1 MLEVGRF
8 IFFVS
13 SNINAEIKKLNK
25 NQNKRLKQCKK
36 KTMVKEILLHVF
48 FFSVNTCNFFFCFR
62 ETKCFRSV
70 SCRQSKIRNYY
81 YSQHQDPKLLCKL
94 VMNKVRDTMFA
105 NQHVLNLAWLLCRR
119 SPSASNTLSCTGY
132 TSNFELKKIG
142 VFQ

>member
-1 MLEVGRF
+1 ME
-8 IFFVS
+8 
-13 SNINAEIKKLNK
+13 
-25 NQNKRLKQCKK
+25 
-36 KTMVKEILLHVF
+36 
-48 FFSVNTCNFFFCFR
+48 FFFCFR

-70 SCRQSKIRNYY
+70 SCRQSKIRGYY

-119 SPSASNTLSCTGY
+119 SPSASSILSCTGY